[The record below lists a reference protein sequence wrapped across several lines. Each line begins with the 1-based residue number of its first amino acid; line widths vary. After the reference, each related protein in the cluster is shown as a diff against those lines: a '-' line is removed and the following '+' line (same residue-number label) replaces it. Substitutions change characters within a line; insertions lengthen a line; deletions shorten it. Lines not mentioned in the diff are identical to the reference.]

1 MKVKL
6 GPKAA
11 AMATAHKIAVVSYTM
26 VKNQVEYD
34 ETIWDAPR
42 RPERKEHPSQTTRLG
57 SQNEN
62 GMVATPDHMRDR
74 SGASPIHLRAN
85 QELHCPP
92 QAAFCRALPRFSGN
106 EACES
111 FPSSELPAN

>member
-6 GPKAA
+6 GPKPA

-34 ETIWDAPR
+34 EIIWDAPR
-42 RPERKEHPSQTTRLG
+42 RPERKERPSQTTRLG

-74 SGASPIHLRAN
+74 SGASNNPSISARTKNSTVRRTQRFAG
-85 QELHCPP
+85 HC
-92 QAAFCRALPRFSGN
+92 QDSL
-106 EACES
+106 
-111 FPSSELPAN
+111 